1 MKAIVVHKFG
11 GPEVLKVDEVPTPKP
26 GKKEVLIKI
35 HAAGVNPVDTYIRAG
50 HFGEFKVPFVPGIDG
65 AGIIESVGDGVTRFK
80 KGDRV
85 FCFTNNLQGTYAEY
99 CVCPEFACFPLPGK
113 CTFQQGAAVGI
124 PYFTAYRSLFQV
136 GKPATA
142 KSVLIHGASGGVGLA
157 AVQMAKAAG
166 MTVYGTAGTEDG
178 LKLVKEAGANMVF
191 NHREKDYVEKLMQAT
206 VGQGVDMILEMI
218 ADVNLVKDF
227 QLIKKKGIIA
237 LIGSRGTVEIS
248 PNAIL
253 GKEIRVIG
261 ILVLDITDEELRE
274 AGTAVVK
281 GLENGTLDPIID
293 KEYSM
298 EQAPASHKDI
308 MESSGAKGK
317 LVILMK

>member
-261 ILVLDITDEELRE
+261 ILVLDITEEELRE

-308 MESSGAKGK
+308 IESSGAKGK

>member
-1 MKAIVVHKFG
+1 
-11 GPEVLKVDEVPTPKP
+11 
-26 GKKEVLIKI
+26 
-35 HAAGVNPVDTYIRAG
+35 
-50 HFGEFKVPFVPGIDG
+50 
-65 AGIIESVGDGVTRFK
+65 
-80 KGDRV
+80 
-85 FCFTNNLQGTYAEY
+85 
-99 CVCPEFACFPLPGK
+99 
-113 CTFQQGAAVGI
+113 
-124 PYFTAYRSLFQV
+124 
-136 GKPATA
+136 
-142 KSVLIHGASGGVGLA
+142 VLIHGASGGVGLA

-308 MESSGAKGK
+308 MES
-317 LVILMK
+317 LVLKEN